1 MPEEIVGFSI
11 PFRIDPATGGVA
23 QEAGSEKLKENIIHV
38 LLTEIGERVMRRD
51 YGGGLRQ
58 LVHDPNNDALRAI
71 VQHQIGKSLA
81 QFEPRIQLQEVIVTQ
96 QNGMLTTHLRYVIR
110 RNQQLQSV
118 SVPIGLGGI

>member
-1 MPEEIVGFSI
+1 MADEIIGFSI
-11 PFRIDPATGGVA
+11 PFRIDPLTHGVA
-23 QEAGSEKLKENIIHV
+23 KEAGQEKLKENIIHI
-38 LLTEIGERVMRRD
+38 LLTDSGERVMLRE

-81 QFEPRIQLQEVIVTQ
+81 QFEPRIQLQEVAVTQ
-96 QNGMLTTHLRYVIR
+96 QGGSLFVHLRYIVR